1 MNCSIF
7 YHTSISTMVVI
18 EIFWHKQTYEM
29 GALVRIKI
37 NFSGLPIKSLSLNTY
52 CTDLVTFT
60 STHYLTSYLLKRY
73 IQRLFVI
80 PFAFFYKLLFFYLLL
95 IFDSVRHAFSILI
108 KPLQFDSFFQLIY
121 IFMIQWFSSDDGLKF
136 QPMHHCELESINSI
150 THTHIF
156 F

>member
-1 MNCSIF
+1 
-7 YHTSISTMVVI
+7 
-18 EIFWHKQTYEM
+18 M

-108 KPLQFDSFFQLIY
+108 KPLQFDSFF
-121 IFMIQWFSSDDGLKF
+121 
-136 QPMHHCELESINSI
+136 SIDI
-150 THTHIF
+150 HIHDPVI
-156 F
+156 